1 MVVEWEYPWEYVI
14 EYPWFLTIRNGGLMG
29 FKWEKKMRFQK

>member
-14 EYPWFLTIRNGGLMG
+14 EYPWVLTIRNGGLMG